1 MESKTLKFIRGHY
14 LVNACDYL
22 SSRWKAEFFL
32 DQAVEAE
39 AEGDGQLAGYYQKVA
54 RSHQEKAEKADTLA
68 QYFKGLSERIEEE
81 QRGEAE
87 KANEN

>member
-22 SSRWKAEFFL
+22 SSRWKADFFF

-39 AEGDGQLAGYYQKVA
+39 AEGEAQLAAYYQTVA
-54 RSHQEKAEKADTLA
+54 RSHQKKAEKADSLA
-68 QYFKGLSERIEEE
+68 QYFKELSVRIEAE

-87 KANEN
+87 KANEK